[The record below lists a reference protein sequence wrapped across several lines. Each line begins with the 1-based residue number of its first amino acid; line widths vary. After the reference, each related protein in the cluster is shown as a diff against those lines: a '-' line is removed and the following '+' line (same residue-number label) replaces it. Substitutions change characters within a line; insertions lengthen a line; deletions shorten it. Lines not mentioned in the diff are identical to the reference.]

1 MATITKRGDTWR
13 IRCSL
18 GYDSQGKQVIR
29 STTWK
34 PDPGMTPKQA
44 EKELN
49 RFAVLFEEKC
59 KSGRG
64 DPHITFEKLAE
75 KWFAEYAKSH
85 LKAKTYHEYRGMTAR
100 TYQALGHIK
109 ADRLRPR
116 HFREFFAQLAEP
128 GMNQIT
134 GKALAPKNIW
144 NYYSFC
150 SSVMGWAVKSE
161 LIDRN
166 PCTAAAPKK
175 PASHIVCLDDEQAR
189 QFLEALEKEPL
200 EDRVFFT
207 LALLTGYRRG
217 ELLGLEW
224 QDVDFDAGVITVRR
238 TSQYTNDRGIYTDT
252 PKTASSARSTKISP
266 ALVEL
271 LRSYKVAQATAR
283 LERGDLWSSEWAD
296 HPRLFT
302 ALDGT
307 PLQPNLPGKR
317 LHKILERAGLP
328 QVTLH
333 SLRHTNASLLIT
345 GGVDVRTVAARLGHS
360 QTSTTLNIY
369 AETIKNAEAAAAQV
383 LDDILL
389 KKA

>member
-1 MATITKRGDTWR
+1 MATITKRGDTYR

-34 PDPGMTPKQA
+34 PAPGMTEKQV

-49 RFAVLFEEKC
+49 RFAVLFEERC
-59 KSGRG
+59 RSGGG
-64 DPHITFEKLAE
+64 DTHITFEKLAE
-75 KWFAEYAKSH
+75 KWFSEYAKSH
-85 LKAKTYHEYRGMTAR
+85 LKAKTYHEYRGMTNR

-109 ADRLRPR
+109 VDKLRPR
-116 HFREFFAQLAEP
+116 HFREFFAMLAEP
-128 GMNQIT
+128 GMNQRT
-134 GKALAPKNIW
+134 KGGLAPKTIW

-189 QFLEALEKEPL
+189 QFLAALEQEPL
-200 EDRVFFT
+200 EDKTFFT

-224 QDVDFDAGVITVRR
+224 PDVDLEAGVITVRR
-238 TSQYTNDRGIYTDT
+238 TSQYTNDRGTYTDT

-266 ALVEL
+266 SLVEL

-283 LERGDLWSSEWAD
+283 LERGDLWASDWTA

-302 ALDGT
+302 GLDGS
-307 PLQPNLPGKR
+307 PMQPNMPGKR

-345 GGVDVRTVAARLGHS
+345 SGVDVRTVAARLGHS
-360 QTSTTLNIY
+360 QTSTTLNI
-369 AETIKNAEAAAAQV
+369 
-383 LDDILL
+383 
-389 KKA
+389 

>member
-1 MATITKRGDTWR
+1 MATITKRGDTYR

-34 PDPGMTPKQA
+34 PAPGMTAKQA

-59 KSGRG
+59 KSGGG

-75 KWFAEYAKSH
+75 KWFSEYAKSH

-100 TYQALGHIK
+100 TYAALGHIK
-109 ADRLRPR
+109 VDKLRPR
-116 HFREFFAQLAEP
+116 HFREFFAQLSEP
-128 GMNQIT
+128 GMNQIN
-134 GKALAPKNIW
+134 GKALAPKTVW

-150 SSVMGWAVKSE
+150 SSVLSWAVKSE

-224 QDVDFDAGVITVRR
+224 PDVDFEAGVMTVRR

-252 PKTASSARSTKISP
+252 P
-266 ALVEL
+266 
-271 LRSYKVAQATAR
+271 
-283 LERGDLWSSEWAD
+283 
-296 HPRLFT
+296 
-302 ALDGT
+302 
-307 PLQPNLPGKR
+307 
-317 LHKILERAGLP
+317 
-328 QVTLH
+328 
-333 SLRHTNASLLIT
+333 
-345 GGVDVRTVAARLGHS
+345 GVV
-360 QTSTTLNIY
+360 
-369 AETIKNAEAAAAQV
+369 
-383 LDDILL
+383 
-389 KKA
+389 